1 MTSSVSS
8 VSSAVSLNSASSS
21 SSSSASTLSDA
32 TKAKLKALGLN
43 PSDYKTEAEAQSAIT
58 QAQAQETVK
67 KEHDAR
73 NSATEQSIKM
83 EAQSLAA
90 ELNVDISNTDTMDD
104 IITKLTDAISSI
116 DGSSDTTKANQANA
130 YQQQLQSISQEYQN
144 FTSSQSMLSNS
155 LSAMAA
161 YNKVAHGLS

>member
-8 VSSAVSLNSASSS
+8 VSSAISLNSASNN

-58 QAQAQETVK
+58 QAQTQEAAR
-67 KEHDAR
+67 KEHDAQ
-73 NSATEQSIKM
+73 NNATEQSIKM
-83 EAQSLAA
+83 EAESLAA
-90 ELNVDISNTDTMDD
+90 ELNVNISNTDTMDD
-104 IITKLTDAISSI
+104 IINKLTDAVSSVN
-116 DGSSDTTKANQANA
+116 GSSDPTKANQANA
-130 YQQQLQSISQEYQN
+130 YQQQLQSISQEYEN
-144 FTSSQSMLSNS
+144 FTKSQSMLSNS